1 MYKIIWKIYHV
12 NMQKLLIII
21 GLLFLILG
29 AAYPVIKKLQ
39 LGNLPGDIF
48 YSSDKF
54 TFIFP
59 LVSCIVLS
67 LVISILLNIFR

>member
-12 NMQKLLIII
+12 KVQKLFFII
-21 GLLFLILG
+21 GLLFLVLG
-29 AAYPVIKKLQ
+29 AAYPILKKFQ

-59 LVSCIVLS
+59 VVTCIVLS
-67 LVISILLNIFR
+67 ILISILLNIFR